1 MNERMNRKIEQAR
14 RLTGQPVCV
23 VLNDGS
29 YYIGTIRGV
38 RNGQLLLAGKK
49 GDGKVPPPARQR
61 GKAKVSGLFSMLGGG
76 GLLGG
81 GTAGSGADGAAA
93 GATGGGFLGGLGGLG
108 GLLGFMKQAW
118 PIMQM
123 GMGMV
128 KQIMPLMNMLKPKA

>member
-1 MNERMNRKIEQAR
+1 MNEQMNRKIEQAR

-29 YYIGTIRGV
+29 YYIGTIKGMQ
-38 RNGQLLLAGKK
+38 NGQLLLAGKK
-49 GDGKVPPPARQR
+49 GQGRMRTSKGSK

-81 GTAGSGADGAAA
+81 AATGAGAGSAA
-93 GATGGGFLGGLGGLG
+93 GAAGAAGGGLLGSFGGLGGIM
-108 GLLGFMKQAW
+108 GFMKQAW
-118 PIMQM
+118 PIVQM

-128 KQIMPLMNMLKPKA
+128 KQIMPLMSMFKK